1 MLVYIHFFNFYYL
14 VLQKEKHRYMNFL
27 MQHDY
32 ISKLLILKADAQHSK
47 ATQARLK
54 IHKTIIK
61 TQNKIVFTQILFFC
75 FQKHFMIQEIIIY

>member
-1 MLVYIHFFNFYYL
+1 MLVTYTFYYL

-54 IHKTIIK
+54 NHKTIIK
-61 TQNKIVFTQILFFC
+61 TQNKIVFT
-75 FQKHFMIQEIIIY
+75 